1 MMDSV
6 LVDVFFGKFEQ
17 DSELGLVLLVG
28 KDLGD
33 GVFSGNDLGGPW
45 NELIYG
51 EVGDLEVLDE
61 FDDVSFVLF
70 DVIVVLVVALGKLV
84 EFIFEE
90 LVLCVVA

>member
-6 LVDVFFGKFEQ
+6 LVDALFGQFEQ
-17 DSELGLVLLVG
+17 NSQFCFLLLVWNN
-28 KDLGD
+28 LGD
-33 GVFSGNDLGGPW
+33 GVFSGNNLGGPW

-51 EVGDLEVLDE
+51 EVGDLKVLDE

-70 DVIVVLVVALGKLV
+70 DVIVVLVVAFSQLV

-90 LVLCVVA
+90 LVLGVVA